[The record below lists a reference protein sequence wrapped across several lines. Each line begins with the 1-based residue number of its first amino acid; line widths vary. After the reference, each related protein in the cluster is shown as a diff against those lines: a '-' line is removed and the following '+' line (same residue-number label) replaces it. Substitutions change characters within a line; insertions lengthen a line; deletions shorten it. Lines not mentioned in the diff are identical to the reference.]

1 MFKKNSL
8 LLLFILLLTSVNS
21 RAQTQAEMNQT
32 AYNDFK
38 KADAELNK
46 FYMQVM
52 KILNEK
58 EKKLMILAQKDWL
71 KFRDSHCKFEIEQ
84 YDSGSIQPL
93 LYSTCLTERT
103 NVRIEDL
110 KAILEDEAR

>member
-1 MFKKNSL
+1 MYKKYSL
-8 LLLFILLLTSVNS
+8 LLLFILLFSSFNS
-21 RAQTQAEMNQT
+21 RAQTQSEMNQT
-32 AYNDFK
+32 ANNDFK
-38 KADAELNK
+38 KADTKLNK
-46 FYMQVM
+46 FYNQVM

-58 EKKLMILAQKDWL
+58 EKKLMILAQKNWL

-84 YDSGSIQPL
+84 YDGGSIQPL

-103 NVRIEDL
+103 NERIKDL